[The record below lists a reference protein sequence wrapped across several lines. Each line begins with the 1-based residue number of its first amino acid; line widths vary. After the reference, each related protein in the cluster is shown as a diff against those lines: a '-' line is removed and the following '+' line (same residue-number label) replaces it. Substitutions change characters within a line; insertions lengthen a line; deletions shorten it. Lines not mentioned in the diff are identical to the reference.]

1 MLLCVRK
8 ADFTVAD
15 THHHPHVP
23 INSVLQSLNPRA
35 GEQLQLFNQV
45 S

>member
-23 INSVLQSLNPRA
+23 IKLSGGILKGWTN
-35 GEQLQLFNQV
+35 E
-45 S
+45 